1 MHHTAQDILV
11 NLIEEERHKTSRG
24 NILLAKVNSYEN
36 GGDEVSWLSVVAAM
50 HHSFIRGH
58 VML

>member
-11 NLIEEERHKTSRG
+11 NLIEEERHKTSQG
-24 NILLAKVNSYEN
+24 NILLAKINDEN

-50 HHSFIRGH
+50 HHSFIRVH

>member
-11 NLIEEERHKTSRG
+11 NLIEEERHKTSQG
-24 NILLAKVNSYEN
+24 NLLAKINSYDN
-36 GGDEVSWLSVVAAM
+36 GGDAVSWLSVVAAM
-50 HHSFIRGH
+50 HHSFIRVH